1 MLKEFTTDTIQS
13 SRQLRAWREIMSD
26 VYYSVDVVRPEAELR
41 GRLREVDIE
50 NISVTRFDSDYQ
62 RVLRT
67 RSKITED
74 PDDSYVFIM
83 PQREKMYYSQ
93 AGRSGFVSE
102 GDYILVSTSEFYE
115 LACPDGF
122 INYTVKLPG
131 PSLRRRIPNAD
142 DHLCCRFP
150 MNREMAQI
158 ALTLATKAAAT
169 LSKAPTAHAAAIA
182 GRIEDFIAMV
192 IECEESTA
200 VGQEKRARFLL
211 RQRISQDI
219 RSRVQDPDLTPRD
232 IADRVGISVSYLHR
246 IFNEHG
252 TTVSA
257 YVMDQRLNLAY
268 EKLANPSG
276 LKLTIAEI
284 AYSVGFKNPSHFC
297 KAFATRYNMAPRNVR
312 LNKMPRGN

>member
-1 MLKEFTTDTIQS
+1 MLKEFDTSTVQT

-26 VYYSVDVVRPEAELR
+26 VYYSVDIARPESHLR
-41 GRLREVDIE
+41 GQLREVEIG
-50 NISVTRFDSDYQ
+50 NVSVTRFDSDHQ
-62 RVLRT
+62 RVFRT
-67 RSKITED
+67 RQKIAEG

-83 PQREKMYYSQ
+83 PQREKMFYSQ
-93 AGRSGFVSE
+93 LGRTGFVAA

-115 LACPDGF
+115 LSCPDNF
-122 INYTVKLPG
+122 VNYTVKLPG
-131 PSLRRRIPNAD
+131 ASLRQRIPDLD

-169 LSKAPTAHAAAIA
+169 LSKSPGAAHAEAI
-182 GRIEDFIAMV
+182 GQRVEDFIAMV
-192 IECEESTA
+192 IECEDTTA

-219 RSRVQDPDLTPRD
+219 RQRVTDADLTPRS
-232 IADRVGISVSYLHR
+232 IAERNGISLSYLHR

-252 TTVSA
+252 TTVAS
-257 YVMDQRLNLAY
+257 YVLDQRLQLAY

-276 LKLTIAEI
+276 PRLTVSEI
-284 AYSVGFKNPSHFC
+284 AYSVGFKSASHFC
-297 KAFATRYNMAPRNVR
+297 KAFAARYHVTPSDVR
-312 LNKMPRGN
+312 QR

>member
-1 MLKEFTTDTIQS
+1 MLKEFTTDTIDT

-26 VYYSVDVVRPEAELR
+26 VYYSVDIARPETHLR
-41 GRLREVDIE
+41 GRLREVGIG
-50 NISVTRFDSDYQ
+50 NVSVTRFDSDHQ
-62 RVLRT
+62 RVFRT
-67 RSKITED
+67 REKISEG

-93 AGRSGFVSE
+93 LGRSGFVAE

-115 LACPDGF
+115 LSCPDSF
-122 INYTVKLPG
+122 VNYTVKLPG
-131 PSLRRRIPNAD
+131 ASLRQRIPDVD

-169 LSKAPTAHAAAIA
+169 LSKSQATSHAEAI
-182 GRIEDFIAMV
+182 GKRIEDMIAMV
-192 IECEESTA
+192 IECEDTTA

-219 RSRVQDPDLTPRD
+219 RDRVTEPDLTPRS
-232 IADRVGISVSYLHR
+232 IAERNGISLSYLHR

-252 TTVSA
+252 TTVSGF
-257 YVMDQRLNLAY
+257 VLDQRLNMAY
-268 EKLANPSG
+268 EKLASPG
-276 LKLTIAEI
+276 GPMMTVAEV
-284 AYSVGFKNPSHFC
+284 AYSVGFKSASHFC
-297 KAFATRYNMAPRNVR
+297 KAFASRYNLTPSDVR
-312 LNKMPRGN
+312 KR